1 MRFRRHQPQSFE
13 LQWRG
18 WFRSL
23 RGIGHLWNSQTDR
36 RRRLIVGG
44 SAFVAMFLFGYAF
57 AAIFFFPAPI
67 FQRNQDVPRIIG
79 LSLADAHEAIEEAL
93 LVASDT
99 DVVSHPKAPYGQVVW
114 QDPPPNVAAP
124 RGSGVALWVSRGP
137 RPVPVP
143 DVSGYEQALAVGL
156 IEATGLRVARID
168 TSVAPQERGVV
179 VNTRPPAGQSLVPGE
194 GVILFVSVGA
204 PTIVVPELSG
214 FSLEEAREALEEL
227 GLVLGSTRTR
237 RTPGGAPGLIVGQE
251 PAAGTLS
258 APGASVN
265 VIVIRGERL

>member
-1 MRFRRHQPQSFE
+1 M
-13 LQWRG
+13 
-18 WFRSL
+18 
-23 RGIGHLWNSQTDR
+23 DR
-36 RRRLIVGG
+36 RRWLIVGV
-44 SAFVAMFLFGYAF
+44 SAIAAMFLFGYTF
-57 AAIFFFPAPI
+57 AATVLFPAPL
-67 FQRNQDVPRIIG
+67 FQRNQAVPRVIR
-79 LSLADAHEAIEEAL
+79 LSLADAQETIEEAL
-93 LVASDT
+93 LAVSDT
-99 DVVSHPKAPYGQVVW
+99 EVVSHPEAPYGQVVW
-114 QDPPPNVAAP
+114 QDPPPTLAAP

-143 DVSGYEQALAVGL
+143 DVAGYEQALAVGL

-204 PTIVVPELSG
+204 PTIAVPELSG
-214 FSLEEAREALEEL
+214 FTLDEAREALEEL

-237 RTPGGAPGLIVGQE
+237 RTPGGAPGLIIGQE

-258 APGASVN
+258 ALGAAVN

>member
-1 MRFRRHQPQSFE
+1 M
-13 LQWRG
+13 
-18 WFRSL
+18 RSL
-23 RGIGHLWNSQTDR
+23 RGIGQLWTGQMDR
-36 RRRLIVGG
+36 RRWLIVAV
-44 SAFVAMFLFGYAF
+44 SAIAAMFLFGYAF
-57 AAIFFFPAPI
+57 AAILFFPAPL
-67 FQRNQDVPRIIG
+67 FQRNQAVPRVIG
-79 LSLADAHEAIEEAL
+79 LRLADARETIEEAL

-99 DVVSHPKAPYGQVVW
+99 EVVSHPEAPYGQVVW

-143 DVSGYEQALAVGL
+143 DVAGYEQALAVGL

-204 PTIVVPELSG
+204 PTITVPELTG
-214 FSLEEAREALEEL
+214 FTLEEAREVLEEL

-237 RTPGGAPGLIVGQE
+237 ATTGGAPGLIIGQE

-258 APGASVN
+258 APGAAVN
-265 VIVIRGERL
+265 VILVRGERP

>member
-1 MRFRRHQPQSFE
+1 MRFRRHRPQSFE
-13 LQWRG
+13 LQWRS

-23 RGIGHLWNSQTDR
+23 RGIGHLWNSQMDR

-44 SAFVAMFLFGYAF
+44 SAIVAMFLFGYVF
-57 AAIFFFPAPI
+57 AAILLFPAPI
-67 FQRNQDVPRIIG
+67 FQHNQDVPRVIG
-79 LSLADAHEAIEEAL
+79 LSLADAREAIEEAL

-99 DVVSHPKAPYGQVVW
+99 EVVSHPEAPYGQVVW

-143 DVSGYEQALAVGL
+143 DVAGYEQALAAGL
-156 IEATGLRVARID
+156 IEAAGLRVARIE

-204 PTIVVPELSG
+204 PTIAVPELSG
-214 FSLEEAREALEEL
+214 FTLEEAREALEEL
-227 GLVLGSTRTR
+227 GFVLGSTRTR

-258 APGASVN
+258 AAGAAVN